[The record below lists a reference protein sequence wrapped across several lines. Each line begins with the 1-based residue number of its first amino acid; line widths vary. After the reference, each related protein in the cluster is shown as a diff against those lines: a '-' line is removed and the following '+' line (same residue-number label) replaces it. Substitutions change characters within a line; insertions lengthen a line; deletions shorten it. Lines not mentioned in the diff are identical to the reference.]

1 MTERGYAGMN
11 SETIQTSV
19 DNLYQE
25 LKELK
30 EQNIRKKNEISLL
43 KPQVDD
49 TVRQR
54 DALNGEVRTLSAKV
68 RELKTKRD
76 SLNAKVRELKQKR
89 DEARTAASEKRATL
103 SKLLEQAGRISEQL
117 QGSMSELS
125 KQVKRLEWYVQTT
138 PLDPKSERN
147 MVAKIGELEAKLAKH
162 KGLRNVR
169 DKLLSLKVEV
179 AALRM
184 QAQSNHQ
191 ELTHLAEESEKV
203 HSEMQEVVKLLTTKK
218 KEADQKHT
226 KYLEQS
232 NQRHEAVSTLRKN
245 LTRIEE
251 IRSQIGEVKVSSK
264 TEKAE
269 KLKSKYKEAANE
281 KLRTGGKLSFEEFQA
296 LMGDTLSG
304 SEDE

>member
-1 MTERGYAGMN
+1 MD

-19 DNLYQE
+19 DNLYEE

-30 EQNIRKKNEISLL
+30 SQNASKKNEISLL
-43 KPQVDD
+43 KRQVDE
-49 TVRQR
+49 TVGQR
-54 DALNGEVRTLSAKV
+54 DALNGEVKALSSKV
-68 RELKTKRD
+68 RELKYKRD

-89 DEARTAASEKRATL
+89 DEARAAASQKRATL
-103 SKLLEQAGRISEQL
+103 SKLLEQAGQISEQL

-147 MVAKIGELEAKLAKH
+147 MVARIGELEAKLAKH

-169 DKLLSLKVEV
+169 DKLLRLKVEV

-184 QAQSNHQ
+184 QAQSTHQ
-191 ELTHLAEESEKV
+191 ELTNIAEESEKV
-203 HSEMQEVVKLLTTKK
+203 HSEMQEAVKLLTAKK
-218 KEADQKHT
+218 KEADQKHIE
-226 KYLEQS
+226 YLEQS
-232 NQRHEAVSTLRKN
+232 KQRHEAISILRKN
-245 LTRIEE
+245 LTRMEE
-251 IRSQIGEVKVSSK
+251 IRSQIGEVKVTSR

-304 SEDE
+304 TEDE

>member
-1 MTERGYAGMN
+1 MN

-103 SKLLEQAGRISEQL
+103 SKLLEQAGQISEQL

-169 DKLLSLKVEV
+169 DKLLRLKVEV

-218 KEADQKHT
+218 KEADQKHAE
-226 KYLEQS
+226 YLEQS
-232 NQRHEAVSTLRKN
+232 NQRHEAVTTLRKN

-281 KLRTGGKLSFEEFQA
+281 KVRTGGKLSFEEFQA

>member
-1 MTERGYAGMN
+1 MG
-11 SETIQTSV
+11 SETIQTPV
-19 DNLYQE
+19 EDLYEE
-25 LKELK
+25 LKKLK
-30 EQNIRKKNEISLL
+30 SQNASKKNEISLL
-43 KPQVDD
+43 KMQVDEA
-49 TVRQR
+49 VRQR
-54 DALNGEVRTLSAKV
+54 DALNGEVKALSAKV

-89 DEARTAASEKRATL
+89 DEARAAASQKRATL
-103 SKLLEQAGRISEQL
+103 SKLLEQAGQISEQL
-117 QGSMSELS
+117 QGSMSDLS

-147 MVAKIGELEAKLAKH
+147 IVAKIGELEAKLAKH

-169 DKLLSLKVEV
+169 DKLLRLKVEV

-184 QAQSNHQ
+184 QAQSTHQ
-191 ELTHLAEESEKV
+191 ELTSIAEESEKV
-203 HSEMQEVVKLLTTKK
+203 HSEMQEVVKLLTARK

-226 KYLEQS
+226 EYLDQS
-232 NQRHEAVSTLRKN
+232 KQRHEAITTLRKN
-245 LTRIEE
+245 SMRIEE

-264 TEKAE
+264 TEKGE
-269 KLKSKYKEAANE
+269 KLRSKYKEAANE

>member
-1 MTERGYAGMN
+1 MN

>member
-1 MTERGYAGMN
+1 VTERGYAGMN